1 MKDAIAMLI
10 ACKDS
15 KVVDELQRALGI
27 GEKDQETLDA
37 PLSDGATKRECERG
51 ARKAGEVQGR
61 RVGWLL
67 EACEEILHTSSSP
80 TEATLDGIES
90 LSHAVIVNK

>member
-51 ARKAGEVQGR
+51 ARKAGEVQGAASAGSSRPAR
-61 RVGWLL
+61 R
-67 EACEEILHTSSSP
+67 SSTRPVARRRPPSM
-80 TEATLDGIES
+80 GSS
-90 LSHAVIVNK
+90 LSVMR